1 MGGLFPLTTLFPLIT
16 MFSAGRNGTG
26 KHNEI
31 AGERVR
37 TVDNDVGNVVLYQL
51 SYARIG
57 PGHCTLTRPICKMGT
72 RWNYQSVDM
81 FGFFVI
87 PAEAGIQ
94 TSDAYLSYWIPA
106 FAGMT
111 VLGRTCRRAGSSA
124 GRRLT
129 FLGNF
134 AKMW

>member
-1 MGGLFPLTTLFPLIT
+1 MGGLFPLIT

-57 PGHCTLTRPICKMGT
+57 HFWSLYSNPSNLQDGDSLELPVRRHV
-72 RWNYQSVDM
+72 W
-81 FGFFVI
+81 FFRHSGGSRN
-87 PAEAGIQ
+87 PSKEA
-94 TSDAYLSYWIPA
+94 
-106 FAGMT
+106 
-111 VLGRTCRRAGSSA
+111 V
-124 GRRLT
+124 
-129 FLGNF
+129 
-134 AKMW
+134 